1 MTYREK
7 YIGWYLRF
15 LKEEN
20 APLKI
25 HGYRHHIPTSWW
37 TDGILLFRWLQFF
50 SYIGVEDIKHFF
62 NTYNIELTKKDRYT
76 LRKGIKN
83 GAMYSALTCLKIKY
97 EICGSVEDF
106 HRAYITWLDSEMI

>member
-7 YIGWYLRF
+7 YRGWYLRF

-20 APLKI
+20 EPLNI
-25 HGYRHHIPTSWW
+25 NGYRHIPTSWW
-37 TDGILLFRWLQFF
+37 TDGILTFRWLQFF

-62 NTYNIELTKKDRYT
+62 DTYNIELTKKDRHI

-83 GAMYSALTCLKIKY
+83 GSMYKTLTCLKIKY
-97 EICGSVEDF
+97 GISGSDQDF

>member
-7 YIGWYLRF
+7 YRGWFLRF

-20 APLKI
+20 APLNI
-25 HGYRHHIPTSWW
+25 HGYKSIPTAWW
-37 TDGILLFRWLQFF
+37 SDDILIFRWLQFF

-62 NTYNIELTKKDRYT
+62 DTYNIELTKKDRHI

-83 GAMYSALTCLKIKY
+83 GSMYKALTCLKIKY
-97 EICGSVEDF
+97 EISGSEQGF